1 MLVTGAKLIT
11 LLLERQGV
19 EVVAGIPGGSVLPLY
34 DALTSSTIRHI
45 LVRHEQAAGFL
56 AQGFSRSRGIPGV
69 CIATSGPG
77 AMNLLTAVAD
87 AHADSIP
94 LVAITG
100 QVNSYLI
107 GTDAFQE
114 VDTFGLSFP
123 IAKHSMMVKTP
134 EELLVAIPRAFS
146 LALSGRP
153 GPVLIDIPRDVQT
166 AQIEVN
172 ELPEPGRK
180 VFGPENFNMSEAVLD
195 KSVDEAVELLCS
207 AKRPVLF
214 AGGGAANDEAS
225 SLILKLVENYS
236 IPVVT
241 SLMGIGVIPFDN
253 KFNFGMVGMHGT
265 PVANRAMHDS
275 DLILAC
281 GVRFDDRATGII
293 REFCPNARI
302 IHIDIDAAEVNK
314 IYRTQVSLIGDSG
327 DVLARIL
334 ERLSSSEKKAA
345 QTPER
350 TKWFLFLEEQKMAY
364 IRGLRREPGNPND
377 FIASLPDSAEKGG
390 CSRENLL
397 VTTDVGQHQMWAAQS
412 YPVFRPRQFM
422 TSGSLGTMGFGLPA
436 ALGAAFANPNKRV
449 ICFSGDGSIMMNIQE
464 LATLKEHNLDVTVFV
479 LDNGALGMVRQQQEF
494 LYNKNYSASVYSYKT
509 DLVAIARGFGIT
521 CGDVA
526 EDENWADS
534 AFPPPGS
541 GPRFIRV
548 PIRMENNVMPYV
560 LAGSPNIEALTE

>member
-19 EVVAGIPGGSVLPLY
+19 KVVAGIPGGSVLPLY
-34 DALTSSTIRHI
+34 DALSSSSIRHV

-56 AQGFSRSRGIPGV
+56 AQGISRSKGIPGV

-77 AMNLLTAVAD
+77 AMNLLTAIAD

-134 EELLVAIPRAFS
+134 EELLTAIPKAFS

-166 AQIEVN
+166 GQIDIDIDSLVA
-172 ELPEPGRK
+172 PGEK
-180 VFGPENFNMSEAVLD
+180 TKGPENFIMPEEELNRGFQDAVRLLVEAR
-195 KSVDEAVELLCS
+195 
-207 AKRPVLF
+207 RPVLF
-214 AGGGAANDEAS
+214 AGGGAANDKAS
-225 SLILKLVENYS
+225 SVIKKILELYS
-236 IPVVT
+236 MPVVT
-241 SLMGIGVIPFDN
+241 SLMGIGVLPHDDRY
-253 KFNFGMVGMHGT
+253 NFGMVGMHGT
-265 PVANRAMHDS
+265 PVANRAMHDC

-293 REFCPNARI
+293 NEFCPNAKI

-314 IYRTQVSLIGDSG
+314 IYRTQVALIGDSG
-327 DVLARIL
+327 EILNHILDGISTVENRNLLA
-334 ERLSSSEKKAA
+334 
-345 QTPER
+345 PDR
-350 TKWFLFLEEQKMAY
+350 TKWLLFLEEQRNLY
-364 IRGLRREPGNPND
+364 IRGLKKTPGNPNG
-377 FIASLPDSAEKGG
+377 FIASLPECAEMAGWGK
-390 CSRENLL
+390 EELL

-412 YPVFRPRQFM
+412 YPVLKPGQFM
-422 TSGSLGTMGFGLPA
+422 TSGSLGTMGFGLPVA
-436 ALGAAFANPNKRV
+436 IGAAIANPDKRI
-449 ICFSGDGSIMMNIQE
+449 ICITGDGSIMMNIQE
-464 LATLKEHNLDVTVFV
+464 LATLRENNLNVTVIL

-494 LYNKNYSASVYSYKT
+494 LYNKNYSASIYESAPDV
-509 DLVAIARGFGIT
+509 LRVAEGFGI
-521 CGDVA
+521 DAV
-526 EDENWADS
+526 E
-534 AFPPPGS
+534 
-541 GPRFIRV
+541 
-548 PIRMENNVMPYV
+548 
-560 LAGSPNIEALTE
+560 AGSTDWEKRAFKKQGPAFVRFYVDQKENVYPFVPAGKPNIDPILG

>member
-180 VFGPENFNMSEAVLD
+180 VLGPENFNMPEAVLD

-214 AGGGAANDEAS
+214 AGGGASNDEAS

-422 TSGSLGTMGFGLPA
+422 TSGSLGTMGFGLPVA
-436 ALGAAFANPNKRV
+436 IGAAIANPGKRV
-449 ICFSGDGSIMMNIQE
+449 ICISGDGSIMMNIQE
-464 LATLKEHNLDVTVFV
+464 LATLRENDLNVTVIL

-494 LYNKNYSASVYSYKT
+494 LYNKNYSASIYESAPDV
-509 DLVAIARGFGIT
+509 LRVAEGFGI
-521 CGDVA
+521 
-526 EDENWADS
+526 ESIE
-534 AFPPPGS
+534 
-541 GPRFIRV
+541 
-548 PIRMENNVMPYV
+548 
-560 LAGSPNIEALTE
+560 AGSKDWEKKAFGKKGPCFVRFYVDQKENVFPFVPAGKPNIDPILG